1 MGLEVYAVLASCL
14 VPPLAGGYLL
24 RKAGCGWGRV
34 AFGGLMCFAIA
45 WVPLFFL
52 FAFCRRHGWDFDTI
66 VLALP
71 LLEAAV
77 FAYLVWNYKD
87 GPPPPP
93 DPATVERER
102 RNTNRTIWRVVLGMF
117 LTGIGGVIAK
127 AFLN

>member
-1 MGLEVYAVLASCL
+1 MGLGEYGVLASFL
-14 VPPLAGGYLL
+14 LPPLAGGYLL
-24 RKAGCGWGRV
+24 HRAGCGWGRV
-34 AFGGLMCFAIA
+34 VFGASICWAVA

-52 FAFCRRHGWDFDTI
+52 WRAAERYGWNMETA
-66 VLALP
+66 VLFLP
-71 LLEAAV
+71 LIEAAV

-117 LTGIGGVIAK
+117 LAGIGGVIAK